1 MHGTNNE
8 PQTQPATRDPNLQD
22 IKTKMKMSTKNVEY
36 RGERKKKEQELLILN
51 LFTQLWKL

>member
-22 IKTKMKMSTKNVEY
+22 IKTKINENVNQECGVQG
-36 RGERKKKEQELLILN
+36 REKKKNKNFLY
-51 LFTQLWKL
+51 